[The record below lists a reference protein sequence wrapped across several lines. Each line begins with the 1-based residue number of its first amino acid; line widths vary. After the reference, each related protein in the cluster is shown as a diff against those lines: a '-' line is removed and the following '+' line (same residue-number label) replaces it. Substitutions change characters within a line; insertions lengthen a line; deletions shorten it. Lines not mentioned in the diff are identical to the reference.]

1 VVPVT
6 CLVFPHI
13 TPSFPS
19 RGLHGWVGGGYAFSC
34 HFLFPFSVSS
44 MLAAR
49 APLADRMRIVLVSGA
64 VRCCFAV
71 VSIRLGL
78 LDLVFERSQFLSG

>member
-1 VVPVT
+1 
-6 CLVFPHI
+6 
-13 TPSFPS
+13 
-19 RGLHGWVGGGYAFSC
+19 
-34 HFLFPFSVSS
+34 